1 MLLNDHPPSPPENF
15 TTHVIPGTL
24 STPLSG
30 KVHTA
35 HSHPMTDLDLTLW
48 LRGSKQP
55 NSVLILLNQ
64 PIKISELFDR
74 AWDACEH
81 RVVADGAAKRLREL
95 NNDKYIPDYIVGDLD
110 SISKEDLK
118 YYEDKNVKLLT
129 RKSQYATD
137 FMKAMTTS
145 HEEWDEEGQFTPR
158 TFYAFGGLGGR
169 LDHTWSAFLCL
180 NMAADNGDRLILISE
195 QNVTLLL
202 SPGEEYTIETPR
214 ENYGEAVGY
223 APLMGVCKVSTK
235 GLMWDVEDTEFSF
248 TTHISTSN
256 YLVADKVWI
265 KSDSKTMFTIEIR
278 DPK

>member
-1 MLLNDHPPSPPENF
+1 MSPRLPPGEFHNARYTGYPMACPPKRKSN
-15 TTHVIPGTL
+15 
-24 STPLSG
+24 
-30 KVHTA
+30 TA
-35 HSHPMTDLDLTLW
+35 HTHPMTDLDLTLW
-48 LRGSKQP
+48 LRGAKQP

-64 PIKISELFDR
+64 PINIPELFDR

-110 SISKEDLK
+110 SISEEDLK

-145 HEEWDEEGQFTPR
+145 HEEWDNEGQFTPR
-158 TFYAFGGLGGR
+158 IFYAFGGLGGR

-214 ENYGEAVGY
+214 EQYGEAVGY
-223 APLMGVCKVSTK
+223 APLMGTCKVSTK

-265 KSDSKTMFTIEIR
+265 KSDSKAMFTIEMR